1 MRSSGRLC
9 QNWRYW
15 GNPFYDDPEADLAV
29 NKEMN
34 QTIPV
39 DDGFRS
45 EKSTQ
50 PSQIDSPAMEN
61 KIPMAKSDVGSS
73 GFDLEKW
80 DKECTEFEKQMMVG
94 QRNGQTTV
102 NRMTKPEYQQF
113 FNGFFYMQRA
123 SKQPVFSKLWSIA
136 TFLAMKKWIYANSK
150 SILTLWS
157 SIRICGK
164 AIYGF

>member
-1 MRSSGRLC
+1 MANNQKKFYLDEKTFMEALKFLNEQLHSDTELARIYKEQGPDAVVRKIMSELEIL
-9 QNWRYW
+9 

-80 DKECTEFEKQMMVG
+80 DKECTDFNSWLYWVFKKK
-94 QRNGQTTV
+94 TV
-102 NRMTKPEYQQF
+102 HNEYRCVII
-113 FNGFFYMQRA
+113 N
-123 SKQPVFSKLWSIA
+123 P
-136 TFLAMKKWIYANSK
+136 
-150 SILTLWS
+150 
-157 SIRICGK
+157 
-164 AIYGF
+164 